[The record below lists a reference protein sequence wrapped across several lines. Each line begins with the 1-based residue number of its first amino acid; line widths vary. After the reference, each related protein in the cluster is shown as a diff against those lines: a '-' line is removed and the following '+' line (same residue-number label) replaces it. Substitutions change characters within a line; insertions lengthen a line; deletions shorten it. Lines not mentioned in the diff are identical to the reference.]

1 MWAILLSAVN
11 TLIAWIF
18 RAVVIKFVIFTA
30 VYLCISEALPLITER
45 LPVVSDISSLFN
57 SLPSS
62 VLWFLNLFSFDVAL
76 PVVVSAMFT
85 RFFIRRIPFIN

>member
-1 MWAILLSAVN
+1 
-11 TLIAWIF
+11 
-18 RAVVIKFVIFTA
+18 
-30 VYLCISEALPLITER
+30 ITER

>member
-30 VYLCISEALPLITER
+30 VYLCISEAIPLITER

>member
-30 VYLCISEALPLITER
+30 VYLCISEVLPLITER